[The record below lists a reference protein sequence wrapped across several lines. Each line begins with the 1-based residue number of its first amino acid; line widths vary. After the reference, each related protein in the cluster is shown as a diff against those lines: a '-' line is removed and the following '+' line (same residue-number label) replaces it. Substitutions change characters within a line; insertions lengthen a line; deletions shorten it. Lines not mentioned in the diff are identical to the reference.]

1 MNEYP
6 KIELRPVVSAEQ
18 EKKISEEVASVLG
31 VKQKMT
37 TKEVADILRV
47 DVKTVQRAALSLD
60 MDVERSGSSHTM
72 LFDEAQVTAIKLEIE
87 NHSKVNALTPK
98 TNLERQLIIQ
108 QAMQIQAEMIEELQ
122 NKVSRLEPAANFA
135 YQLCSSKDTI
145 EIGECAKV
153 LNKNIGRNRLFE
165 FLRNSNVLQSNNI
178 RNSNVL
184 QSNNIPYQKYIDAG
198 YFRVIES
205 KYVTPNGETKISL
218 KTVVFQKGVAYI
230 NKLLSKAV
238 ENA

>member
-6 KIELRPVVSAEQ
+6 KIELSPVVSAEQ
-18 EKKISEEVASVLG
+18 EEKISKEVAAVLG

-37 TKEVADILRV
+37 TKEVADILGV

-72 LFDEAQVTAIKLEIE
+72 LFDEAQATAIKLEIE

-165 FLRNSNVLQSNNI
+165 FLRNN
-178 RNSNVL
+178 NVL

-230 NKLLSKAV
+230 NRLLSKAV

>member
-1 MNEYP
+1 MNEVS
-6 KIELRPVVSAEQ
+6 IESYVSVKALAEILNVSEATIKRAI
-18 EKKISEEVASVLG
+18 EKVRSLLGGVETNSQGGYLLNEEQATIVKNEIAKHHNLQSRQIDSVSTELEENQIIASA
-31 VKQKMT
+31 M
-37 TKEVADILRV
+37 AIL
-47 DVKTVQRAALSLD
+47 
-60 MDVERSGSSHTM
+60 
-72 LFDEAQVTAIKLEIE
+72 
-87 NHSKVNALTPK
+87 
-98 TNLERQLIIQ
+98 
-108 QAMQIQAEMIEELQ
+108 QARNEELKRQ
-122 NKVSRLEPAANFA
+122 NEKLLPAANFA

-165 FLRNSNVLQSNNI
+165 FL

-230 NKLLSKAV
+230 NKLLSRAV

>member
-6 KIELRPVVSAEQ
+6 KIELSPVVSAEQ
-18 EKKISEEVASVLG
+18 EEKTSKEVAAVLG
-31 VKQKMT
+31 AKQKMT
-37 TKEVADILRV
+37 TKEVADILGV

-98 TNLERQLIIQ
+98 TDLERQLIIQ

-178 RNSNVL
+178 
-184 QSNNIPYQKYIDAG
+184 PYQKYIDAG

>member
-1 MNEYP
+1 MNEIAVEKYVTVRELAEVLSVGETTI
-6 KIELRPVVSAEQ
+6 KRTVEKLRPVLGGVLKNEQ
-18 EKKISEEVASVLG
+18 GGFMFSEEQSTLIKQEIAKHHNLQSRQIDSVSTELEENQIIASA
-31 VKQKMT
+31 M
-37 TKEVADILRV
+37 AIL
-47 DVKTVQRAALSLD
+47 
-60 MDVERSGSSHTM
+60 
-72 LFDEAQVTAIKLEIE
+72 
-87 NHSKVNALTPK
+87 
-98 TNLERQLIIQ
+98 
-108 QAMQIQAEMIEELQ
+108 QARNEELKRQ
-122 NKVSRLEPAANFA
+122 NEKLLPAANFA

-165 FLRNSNVLQSNNI
+165 FLRN
-178 RNSNVL
+178 RNVL

>member
-1 MNEYP
+1 MNEVSIESYVSVKALAEILNVSEATIKRAIEKVRSLLGRVETNSQGGYLLNEEQATIVKNEIAKHHNLQSR
-6 KIELRPVVSAEQ
+6 KIDSVSTELEENQIIASA
-18 EKKISEEVASVLG
+18 VA
-31 VKQKMT
+31 
-37 TKEVADILRV
+37 IL
-47 DVKTVQRAALSLD
+47 
-60 MDVERSGSSHTM
+60 
-72 LFDEAQVTAIKLEIE
+72 
-87 NHSKVNALTPK
+87 
-98 TNLERQLIIQ
+98 
-108 QAMQIQAEMIEELQ
+108 QARNEELKRQ
-122 NKVSRLEPAANFA
+122 NEKLLPAANFA

-153 LNKNIGRNRLFE
+153 LNKNIGRNHLFE
-165 FLRNSNVLQSNNI
+165 FL

-238 ENA
+238 

>member
-1 MNEYP
+1 MNEVS
-6 KIELRPVVSAEQ
+6 IESYVSVKALAEILDVSEATIKRAV
-18 EKKISEEVASVLG
+18 EKVRSLLGGVETNSQGGYLLNEEQATIVKNEIAKHHNLQSRQIDSVSTELEENQIIASA
-31 VKQKMT
+31 M
-37 TKEVADILRV
+37 AIL
-47 DVKTVQRAALSLD
+47 
-60 MDVERSGSSHTM
+60 
-72 LFDEAQVTAIKLEIE
+72 
-87 NHSKVNALTPK
+87 
-98 TNLERQLIIQ
+98 
-108 QAMQIQAEMIEELQ
+108 QARNEELKKQ
-122 NKVSRLEPAANFA
+122 NEKLLPAANFA

-165 FLRNSNVLQSNNI
+165 FLRNN
-178 RNSNVL
+178 NVL

>member
-1 MNEYP
+1 MNEVS
-6 KIELRPVVSAEQ
+6 IESYVSVKALAEILNVSEATIKRAI
-18 EKKISEEVASVLG
+18 EKVRSLLGGVETNSQGGYLLNEEQATIVKNEIAKHHNLQSRQIDSVSTELEENQIIASA
-31 VKQKMT
+31 M
-37 TKEVADILRV
+37 AIL
-47 DVKTVQRAALSLD
+47 
-60 MDVERSGSSHTM
+60 
-72 LFDEAQVTAIKLEIE
+72 
-87 NHSKVNALTPK
+87 
-98 TNLERQLIIQ
+98 
-108 QAMQIQAEMIEELQ
+108 QARNEELKRQ
-122 NKVSRLEPAANFA
+122 NEKLLPAANFA

-165 FLRNSNVLQSNNI
+165 FL

-230 NKLLSKAV
+230 NKLLSKVV

>member
-1 MNEYP
+1 MNEIS
-6 KIELRPVVSAEQ
+6 IESYVSVKALAEILNVSEATIKRAI
-18 EKKISEEVASVLG
+18 EKVRSLLGGVETNSQGGYLLNEEQATIVKNEIAKHHNLQSRQIDSVSTELEENQIIASA
-31 VKQKMT
+31 M
-37 TKEVADILRV
+37 AIL
-47 DVKTVQRAALSLD
+47 
-60 MDVERSGSSHTM
+60 
-72 LFDEAQVTAIKLEIE
+72 
-87 NHSKVNALTPK
+87 
-98 TNLERQLIIQ
+98 
-108 QAMQIQAEMIEELQ
+108 QARNEELKRQ
-122 NKVSRLEPAANFA
+122 NEKLLPAANFA

-165 FLRNSNVLQSNNI
+165 FL

-230 NKLLSKAV
+230 KKLLSKAV

>member
-1 MNEYP
+1 MNEVS
-6 KIELRPVVSAEQ
+6 IESYVSVKALAEILDVSEATIKRAV
-18 EKKISEEVASVLG
+18 EKVRSLLGGVETNSQGGYLLNEEQATIVKNEIAKHHNLQSRQIDSVSTELEENQIIASA
-31 VKQKMT
+31 M
-37 TKEVADILRV
+37 AIL
-47 DVKTVQRAALSLD
+47 
-60 MDVERSGSSHTM
+60 
-72 LFDEAQVTAIKLEIE
+72 
-87 NHSKVNALTPK
+87 
-98 TNLERQLIIQ
+98 
-108 QAMQIQAEMIEELQ
+108 QARNEELKRQ
-122 NKVSRLEPAANFA
+122 NEKLLPAANFA

-178 RNSNVL
+178 
-184 QSNNIPYQKYIDAG
+184 PYQKYIDAG

-205 KYVTPNGETKISL
+205 KYVTPKGETKISL

>member
-1 MNEYP
+1 
-6 KIELRPVVSAEQ
+6 
-18 EKKISEEVASVLG
+18 
-31 VKQKMT
+31 
-37 TKEVADILRV
+37 
-47 DVKTVQRAALSLD
+47 
-60 MDVERSGSSHTM
+60 M

-122 NKVSRLEPAANFA
+122 NKVLRLEPAANFA

-165 FLRNSNVLQSNNI
+165 FL

>member
-1 MNEYP
+1 MNEVS
-6 KIELRPVVSAEQ
+6 IESYVSVKALAEILDVSEATIKRAV
-18 EKKISEEVASVLG
+18 EKVRSLLGGVETNSQGGYLLNEEQATIVKNEIAKHHNLQSRQIDSVSTELEENQIIASA
-31 VKQKMT
+31 M
-37 TKEVADILRV
+37 AIL
-47 DVKTVQRAALSLD
+47 
-60 MDVERSGSSHTM
+60 
-72 LFDEAQVTAIKLEIE
+72 
-87 NHSKVNALTPK
+87 
-98 TNLERQLIIQ
+98 
-108 QAMQIQAEMIEELQ
+108 QARNEELKRQ
-122 NKVSRLEPAANFA
+122 NEKLLPAANFA
-135 YQLCSSKDTI
+135 YQLCSSKDII

-178 RNSNVL
+178 
-184 QSNNIPYQKYIDAG
+184 PYQKYIDAG
-198 YFRVIES
+198 YFRVIER

>member
-1 MNEYP
+1 MNELQNT
-6 KIELRPVVSAEQ
+6 ELSPVVSA
-18 EKKISEEVASVLG
+18 VN
-31 VKQKMT
+31 KMS
-37 TKEVADILRV
+37 TKEVADIPDV

-153 LNKNIGRNRLFE
+153 LNKNIGCNRLFE
-165 FLRNSNVLQSNNI
+165 FLRNSNVLQSNNT
-178 RNSNVL
+178 
-184 QSNNIPYQKYIDAG
+184 PYQKYIDAG

-205 KYVTPNGETKISL
+205 KYVTPNRETKISL
-218 KTVVFQKGVAYI
+218 KTVVFQKDVAYI

>member
-6 KIELRPVVSAEQ
+6 KIELSPVVSAEQ
-18 EKKISEEVASVLG
+18 EEKTSKEVAAVLG
-31 VKQKMT
+31 AKQKMT
-37 TKEVADILRV
+37 TKEVADVLGV

-122 NKVSRLEPAANFA
+122 SKVSRLEPAANFA

-165 FLRNSNVLQSNNI
+165 FLRNN
-178 RNSNVL
+178 NVL

>member
-1 MNEYP
+1 MNEVS
-6 KIELRPVVSAEQ
+6 IESYVSVKALAEILDVSEATIKRAV
-18 EKKISEEVASVLG
+18 EKVRSLLGGVETNSQGGYLLNEE
-31 VKQKMT
+31 
-37 TKEVADILRV
+37 
-47 DVKTVQRAALSLD
+47 
-60 MDVERSGSSHTM
+60 
-72 LFDEAQVTAIKLEIE
+72 QVTIVKNEIAKHHNLQSRQIDSVSTELEENQIIASAMAIL
-87 NHSKVNALTPK
+87 
-98 TNLERQLIIQ
+98 
-108 QAMQIQAEMIEELQ
+108 QARNEELKRQ
-122 NKVSRLEPAANFA
+122 NEKLLPAANFA

-165 FLRNSNVLQSNNI
+165 FLRNN
-178 RNSNVL
+178 NVL

>member
-1 MNEYP
+1 MNEVS
-6 KIELRPVVSAEQ
+6 IESYVSVKALAEILDVSEATIKRAV
-18 EKKISEEVASVLG
+18 EKVRSLLGGVETNSQGGYLLNEEQATIVKNEIAKHHNLQSRQIDSVSTELEENQIIASA
-31 VKQKMT
+31 M
-37 TKEVADILRV
+37 AIL
-47 DVKTVQRAALSLD
+47 
-60 MDVERSGSSHTM
+60 
-72 LFDEAQVTAIKLEIE
+72 
-87 NHSKVNALTPK
+87 
-98 TNLERQLIIQ
+98 
-108 QAMQIQAEMIEELQ
+108 QARNEELKKQ
-122 NKVSRLEPAANFA
+122 NKKLLPAANFA

-165 FLRNSNVLQSNNI
+165 FL

>member
-18 EKKISEEVASVLG
+18 EKKTSEEVASVLG

-37 TKEVADILRV
+37 TKEVADILGV

-178 RNSNVL
+178 
-184 QSNNIPYQKYIDAG
+184 PYQKYIDAG

-205 KYVTPNGETKISL
+205 KYITPNGETKISL

>member
-1 MNEYP
+1 MNEIANLSP
-6 KIELRPVVSAEQ
+6 AGAVN
-18 EKKISEEVASVLG
+18 
-31 VKQKMT
+31 KMT
-37 TKEVADILRV
+37 TKEVADILGV
-47 DVKTVQRAALSLD
+47 DVKTIQRAVESLD
-60 MDVERSGSSHTM
+60 MNVERSGSSHTM

-165 FLRNSNVLQSNNI
+165 FLRN
-178 RNSNVL
+178 RNVL

-205 KYVTPNGETKISL
+205 KFVTPNGETKISL

>member
-1 MNEYP
+1 MNEVS
-6 KIELRPVVSAEQ
+6 IESYVSVKALAEILNVSEATIKRAI
-18 EKKISEEVASVLG
+18 EKVRSLLGGVETNSQGGYLLNEEQATIVKNEIAKHHNLQSRQIDSVSTELEENQIIASA
-31 VKQKMT
+31 M
-37 TKEVADILRV
+37 AIL
-47 DVKTVQRAALSLD
+47 
-60 MDVERSGSSHTM
+60 
-72 LFDEAQVTAIKLEIE
+72 
-87 NHSKVNALTPK
+87 
-98 TNLERQLIIQ
+98 
-108 QAMQIQAEMIEELQ
+108 QARNEELKRQ
-122 NKVSRLEPAANFA
+122 NEKLLPAANFA

-178 RNSNVL
+178 
-184 QSNNIPYQKYIDAG
+184 PYQKYIDAG

-218 KTVVFQKGVAYI
+218 KTVVFQRGVAYI

>member
-18 EKKISEEVASVLG
+18 EKKTSEEVASVLG

-37 TKEVADILRV
+37 TKEVADILGV

-178 RNSNVL
+178 
-184 QSNNIPYQKYIDAG
+184 PYQKYVDAG

>member
-18 EKKISEEVASVLG
+18 EKKTSEEVASVLG

-37 TKEVADILRV
+37 TKEVADILGV

-178 RNSNVL
+178 
-184 QSNNIPYQKYIDAG
+184 PYQKYIDAG

-205 KYVTPNGETKISL
+205 KYLTPNGETKISL

>member
-1 MNEYP
+1 MNEVS
-6 KIELRPVVSAEQ
+6 IESYVSVKALAEILDVSEATIKRAV
-18 EKKISEEVASVLG
+18 EKVRSLLGWVETNSQGGYLLNEEQATIVKNEIAKHHNLQSRQIDSVSTELEENQIIASA
-31 VKQKMT
+31 M
-37 TKEVADILRV
+37 AIL
-47 DVKTVQRAALSLD
+47 
-60 MDVERSGSSHTM
+60 
-72 LFDEAQVTAIKLEIE
+72 
-87 NHSKVNALTPK
+87 
-98 TNLERQLIIQ
+98 
-108 QAMQIQAEMIEELQ
+108 QARNEELKKQ
-122 NKVSRLEPAANFA
+122 NEKLLPAANFA

-153 LNKNIGRNRLFE
+153 LNKNIRRNRLFE
-165 FLRNSNVLQSNNI
+165 FL

-205 KYVTPNGETKISL
+205 KYVTPNGKAKISL

>member
-1 MNEYP
+1 MNEIANLSP
-6 KIELRPVVSAEQ
+6 APGAVN
-18 EKKISEEVASVLG
+18 
-31 VKQKMT
+31 KMT
-37 TKEVADILRV
+37 TKEVADVLGV
-47 DVKTVQRAALSLD
+47 DVKTIQRSVESLD
-60 MDVERSGSSHTM
+60 MNVERSGSSHTM
-72 LFDEAQVTAIKLEIE
+72 LFSEAEVTAIKLEIE

-135 YQLCSSKDTI
+135 YQLCSSNDAI

-165 FLRNSNVLQSNNI
+165 FL

>member
-1 MNEYP
+1 MNEVS
-6 KIELRPVVSAEQ
+6 IESYVSVKALAEILD
-18 EKKISEEVASVLG
+18 ISESTIKRAVEKVRSLLGG
-31 VKQKMT
+31 VKTNSQGGYLLNEEQATIVKNEIAKHHNLQSRQIDSVSTELEENQIIASAM
-37 TKEVADILRV
+37 AIL
-47 DVKTVQRAALSLD
+47 
-60 MDVERSGSSHTM
+60 
-72 LFDEAQVTAIKLEIE
+72 
-87 NHSKVNALTPK
+87 
-98 TNLERQLIIQ
+98 
-108 QAMQIQAEMIEELQ
+108 QARNEELKRQ
-122 NKVSRLEPAANFA
+122 NEKLLPAANFA

-165 FLRNSNVLQSNNI
+165 FL

>member
-1 MNEYP
+1 MNEITVEKYVTV
-6 KIELRPVVSAEQ
+6 KELAEVLSVGETTVKRAVEKLRPVLGGVLKNDQGGFLFNEEQSTLIKQEIAKHHNLQSRQIDSVSTEL
-18 EKKISEEVASVLG
+18 EENQIIASA
-31 VKQKMT
+31 M
-37 TKEVADILRV
+37 AIL
-47 DVKTVQRAALSLD
+47 
-60 MDVERSGSSHTM
+60 
-72 LFDEAQVTAIKLEIE
+72 
-87 NHSKVNALTPK
+87 
-98 TNLERQLIIQ
+98 
-108 QAMQIQAEMIEELQ
+108 QARNEELKRQ
-122 NKVSRLEPAANFA
+122 NEKLLPAANFA

-165 FLRNSNVLQSNNI
+165 FLRNN
-178 RNSNVL
+178 NVL

>member
-47 DVKTVQRAALSLD
+47 DVKTVQRAPLSLD

-178 RNSNVL
+178 
-184 QSNNIPYQKYIDAG
+184 PYQKYIDAG

>member
-1 MNEYP
+1 MNEVS
-6 KIELRPVVSAEQ
+6 IESYVSVKALAEILDVSEATIKRAV
-18 EKKISEEVASVLG
+18 EKVRSLLGGVETNSQGGYLLNEEQATIVKNEIAKHHNLQSRQIDSVSTELEENQIIAS
-31 VKQKMT
+31 
-37 TKEVADILRV
+37 AIAIL
-47 DVKTVQRAALSLD
+47 
-60 MDVERSGSSHTM
+60 
-72 LFDEAQVTAIKLEIE
+72 
-87 NHSKVNALTPK
+87 
-98 TNLERQLIIQ
+98 
-108 QAMQIQAEMIEELQ
+108 QARNEELKRQ
-122 NKVSRLEPAANFA
+122 NEKLLPAANFA
-135 YQLCSSKDTI
+135 YQLYSSKDTI

-178 RNSNVL
+178 
-184 QSNNIPYQKYIDAG
+184 PYQKYIDAG

-205 KYVTPNGETKISL
+205 KYVTSNGETKISL

>member
-1 MNEYP
+1 MNEIT
-6 KIELRPVVSAEQ
+6 IEKYVTVRELAEVLSVGETTIKRTVEKLRPVLGGVLKNEQ
-18 EKKISEEVASVLG
+18 GGFMFSEEQSTLIKQEIAKHHNLQSRQIDSVSTELEENQIIASA
-31 VKQKMT
+31 M
-37 TKEVADILRV
+37 AIL
-47 DVKTVQRAALSLD
+47 
-60 MDVERSGSSHTM
+60 
-72 LFDEAQVTAIKLEIE
+72 
-87 NHSKVNALTPK
+87 
-98 TNLERQLIIQ
+98 
-108 QAMQIQAEMIEELQ
+108 QARNEELKKQ
-122 NKVSRLEPAANFA
+122 NEKLLPAANFA

-165 FLRNSNVLQSNNI
+165 FL

>member
-6 KIELRPVVSAEQ
+6 KIELNPVVSAEQ
-18 EKKISEEVASVLG
+18 EEKTSKEVAAVLG
-31 VKQKMT
+31 AKQKMT
-37 TKEVADILRV
+37 TKEVADILGV

-178 RNSNVL
+178 
-184 QSNNIPYQKYIDAG
+184 PYQKYIDAG

>member
-1 MNEYP
+1 MNEVS
-6 KIELRPVVSAEQ
+6 IESYVSVKALAEILD
-18 EKKISEEVASVLG
+18 ISESTIKRAVEKVRSLLGG
-31 VKQKMT
+31 VKTNSQGGYLLNEEQATIVKNEIAKHHNLQSRQIDSVSTELEENQIIASAM
-37 TKEVADILRV
+37 AIL
-47 DVKTVQRAALSLD
+47 
-60 MDVERSGSSHTM
+60 
-72 LFDEAQVTAIKLEIE
+72 
-87 NHSKVNALTPK
+87 
-98 TNLERQLIIQ
+98 
-108 QAMQIQAEMIEELQ
+108 QARNEELKRQ
-122 NKVSRLEPAANFA
+122 NEKLLPAANFA

-178 RNSNVL
+178 
-184 QSNNIPYQKYIDAG
+184 PYQKYIDAG

-218 KTVVFQKGVAYI
+218 KTVVFKKGVAYI

>member
-1 MNEYP
+1 MNEIS
-6 KIELRPVVSAEQ
+6 IESYVSVKALAEILNVSEATIKRAI
-18 EKKISEEVASVLG
+18 EKVRSLLGGVETNSQGGYLLNEEQATIVKNEIAKHHNLQSRQIDSVSTELEENQIIASA
-31 VKQKMT
+31 M
-37 TKEVADILRV
+37 AIL
-47 DVKTVQRAALSLD
+47 
-60 MDVERSGSSHTM
+60 
-72 LFDEAQVTAIKLEIE
+72 
-87 NHSKVNALTPK
+87 
-98 TNLERQLIIQ
+98 
-108 QAMQIQAEMIEELQ
+108 QARNEELKRQ
-122 NKVSRLEPAANFA
+122 NEKLLPAANFA

-165 FLRNSNVLQSNNI
+165 FL

>member
-1 MNEYP
+1 MNEVS
-6 KIELRPVVSAEQ
+6 IESYVSVKALAEILNVSEATIKRAI
-18 EKKISEEVASVLG
+18 EKVRSLLGGVETNSQGGYLLNEEQATIVKNEIAKHHNLQSRQIDSVSTELEENQIIASAL
-31 VKQKMT
+31 
-37 TKEVADILRV
+37 AIL
-47 DVKTVQRAALSLD
+47 
-60 MDVERSGSSHTM
+60 
-72 LFDEAQVTAIKLEIE
+72 
-87 NHSKVNALTPK
+87 
-98 TNLERQLIIQ
+98 
-108 QAMQIQAEMIEELQ
+108 QARNEELKRQ
-122 NKVSRLEPAANFA
+122 NEKLLPAANFA

-165 FLRNSNVLQSNNI
+165 FL

>member
-1 MNEYP
+1 MNEVS
-6 KIELRPVVSAEQ
+6 IESYVSVKALAEILDVSEATIKRAV
-18 EKKISEEVASVLG
+18 EKVRSLLGGVETNSQGGYLLNEEQATIVKNEIAKHHNLQSRQIDSVSTELEENRIIASA
-31 VKQKMT
+31 M
-37 TKEVADILRV
+37 AIL
-47 DVKTVQRAALSLD
+47 
-60 MDVERSGSSHTM
+60 
-72 LFDEAQVTAIKLEIE
+72 
-87 NHSKVNALTPK
+87 
-98 TNLERQLIIQ
+98 
-108 QAMQIQAEMIEELQ
+108 QARNEELKRQ
-122 NKVSRLEPAANFA
+122 NEKLLPAANFA

-165 FLRNSNVLQSNNI
+165 FL

>member
-6 KIELRPVVSAEQ
+6 KIELSPVMSAEQ
-18 EKKISEEVASVLG
+18 EEKTSKEVAAVLG
-31 VKQKMT
+31 AKQKMT
-37 TKEVADILRV
+37 TKEVADILGV

-122 NKVSRLEPAANFA
+122 SKVSRLEPAANFA

-165 FLRNSNVLQSNNI
+165 FLRNN
-178 RNSNVL
+178 NVL

>member
-1 MNEYP
+1 MNEVS
-6 KIELRPVVSAEQ
+6 IESYVSVKALAEILDVSEATIKRAV
-18 EKKISEEVASVLG
+18 EKVRSLLGGVETNSQGGYLLNEEQATIVKNEIAKHHNLQSRQIDSVSTELEENQIIASA
-31 VKQKMT
+31 M
-37 TKEVADILRV
+37 AIL
-47 DVKTVQRAALSLD
+47 
-60 MDVERSGSSHTM
+60 
-72 LFDEAQVTAIKLEIE
+72 
-87 NHSKVNALTPK
+87 
-98 TNLERQLIIQ
+98 
-108 QAMQIQAEMIEELQ
+108 QARNEELKKQ
-122 NKVSRLEPAANFA
+122 NEKLLPAANFA

-178 RNSNVL
+178 
-184 QSNNIPYQKYIDAG
+184 PYQKYVDAG

>member
-6 KIELRPVVSAEQ
+6 KIELSPVVSAEQ
-18 EKKISEEVASVLG
+18 EEKTSKEVAAVLG
-31 VKQKMT
+31 AKQKMT
-37 TKEVADILRV
+37 TKEVADILGV

-72 LFDEAQVTAIKLEIE
+72 LFDEAQATAIKLEIE

-122 NKVSRLEPAANFA
+122 SKVSRLEPAANFA

-165 FLRNSNVLQSNNI
+165 FLRNN
-178 RNSNVL
+178 NVL

>member
-1 MNEYP
+1 MNEVS
-6 KIELRPVVSAEQ
+6 IESYVSVKALAEILDVSEATIKRAV
-18 EKKISEEVASVLG
+18 EKVRSLLGGVETNSQGGYLLNEEQATIVKNEIAKHHNLQSRQIDSVSTELEENQIIASA
-31 VKQKMT
+31 M
-37 TKEVADILRV
+37 AIL
-47 DVKTVQRAALSLD
+47 
-60 MDVERSGSSHTM
+60 
-72 LFDEAQVTAIKLEIE
+72 
-87 NHSKVNALTPK
+87 
-98 TNLERQLIIQ
+98 
-108 QAMQIQAEMIEELQ
+108 QARNEELKRQ
-122 NKVSRLEPAANFA
+122 NEKLLPAANFA

-165 FLRNSNVLQSNNI
+165 FLRNSNVLQSNN
-178 RNSNVL
+178 L
-184 QSNNIPYQKYIDAG
+184 PYQKYIDAG

-238 ENA
+238 EDA

>member
-1 MNEYP
+1 MNEVS
-6 KIELRPVVSAEQ
+6 IESYVSVKALAEILDVSEATIKRAV
-18 EKKISEEVASVLG
+18 EKVRSLLGGVETNSQGGYLLNEEQATIVKNEIAKHHNLQSRQIDSVSTELEENQIIASA
-31 VKQKMT
+31 M
-37 TKEVADILRV
+37 AIL
-47 DVKTVQRAALSLD
+47 
-60 MDVERSGSSHTM
+60 
-72 LFDEAQVTAIKLEIE
+72 
-87 NHSKVNALTPK
+87 
-98 TNLERQLIIQ
+98 
-108 QAMQIQAEMIEELQ
+108 QARNEELKKQ
-122 NKVSRLEPAANFA
+122 NEKLLPAANFA

-165 FLRNSNVLQSNNI
+165 FLRNI
-178 RNSNVL
+178 NVL
-184 QSNNIPYQKYIDAG
+184 QSNNIPYQKYIDSG

-230 NKLLSKAV
+230 NKLLSTAV

>member
-1 MNEYP
+1 MNEVS
-6 KIELRPVVSAEQ
+6 IESYVSVKALAEILDVSEATIKRAV
-18 EKKISEEVASVLG
+18 EKVRSLLGGVETNSQGGYLLNEEQATIVKNEIAKHHNLQSRRIDNVSTELEENQIIASA
-31 VKQKMT
+31 M
-37 TKEVADILRV
+37 AIL
-47 DVKTVQRAALSLD
+47 
-60 MDVERSGSSHTM
+60 
-72 LFDEAQVTAIKLEIE
+72 
-87 NHSKVNALTPK
+87 
-98 TNLERQLIIQ
+98 
-108 QAMQIQAEMIEELQ
+108 QARNEELKRQ
-122 NKVSRLEPAANFA
+122 NEKLLPAANFA

-165 FLRNSNVLQSNNI
+165 FL